1 MTKKWYEKAVEVA
14 ENLGWCVYRDT
25 EDSQYWEFEQMTPA
39 GEDFCFTIYA
49 NTLIE
54 LKTALQDYYDTFD
67 REDHIFE
74 LLEAKR
80 NGFRGVPDLDT
91 LVEDS
96 QAIEDMLE
104 ELAVDVTKIK

>member
-1 MTKKWYEKAVEVA
+1 MASWYNKVVDVCEG
-14 ENLGWCVYRDT
+14 LGWTIYRD
-25 EDSQYWEFEQMTPA
+25 EESPKYWEFEKYSPA
-39 GEDFCFTIYA
+39 GEDFCFSIIA
-49 NTLIE
+49 KNLAE
-54 LKTALQDYYDTFD
+54 LKGELQYYYENFD
-67 REDHIFE
+67 REDHVYE

-104 ELAVDVTKIK
+104 ELAMEVTKIK

>member
-1 MTKKWYEKAVEVA
+1 MKWYEKVVETA
-14 ENLGWCVYRDT
+14 ENLGWTVYRDS
-25 EDSQYWEFEQMTPA
+25 EESQYWEFEKHSPA
-39 GEDFCFTIYA
+39 GEDFIFSVSA
-49 NTLIE
+49 KTLTE
-54 LKTALQDYYDTFD
+54 LKGELQYYYETFD
-67 REDHIFE
+67 REDHVYE

-104 ELAVDVTKIK
+104 ELAIEVTKIK